1 MVYFSRHPF
10 RGRKPLA
17 RRENRRQEEFIV
29 EEPRTV
35 PKKSKSPRISESQLQ
50 AYRNRRA
57 SAPVIVPA
65 DGKPAAETTGEHAA
79 AVTTSWGRVDEEYAM
94 IRADLIRLL
103 IIAALMLGLIFALSF
118 VLG

>member
-1 MVYFSRHPF
+1 M
-10 RGRKPLA
+10 
-17 RRENRRQEEFIV
+17 
-29 EEPRTV
+29 

-57 SAPVIVPA
+57 SAPVITPA
-65 DGKPAAETTGEHAA
+65 NGESAPHTQAGEVTA
-79 AVTTSWGRVDEEYAM
+79 GTTSWGRIDEEYAM

-103 IIAALMLGLIFALSF
+103 IIAAFMVGLIVALSF

>member
-1 MVYFSRHPF
+1 M
-10 RGRKPLA
+10 
-17 RRENRRQEEFIV
+17 
-29 EEPRTV
+29 

-65 DGKPAAETTGEHAA
+65 EGEPAAQTQGEHGAI
-79 AVTTSWGRVDEEYAM
+79 VTTSWGRVDEEYAM

-103 IIAALMLGLIFALSF
+103 IIAVIMLGLIVALSF